1 MNNIFVLGGTGF
13 VGAHVCEK
21 LVRAGWHVTVPT
33 RKRINAKGIMHL
45 PGLTVL
51 EMNVHDEQALARELA
66 GHEAV
71 VNLVAIL
78 HGNEAAFDKTHVAL
92 TAKLARASAS
102 AGINQLVHI
111 SALGADEK
119 HPDAP
124 PSRYLRSKSR
134 GEALLLRPAGAP
146 WPFDVTV
153 LRPSVIFGAQDK
165 FLNLFAKLQR
175 IFPLM
180 PLAGAN
186 AKFQPVWVQDVANA
200 VVHSLRYSG
209 SHQPA
214 NVAAA
219 HIFELCGPEVFTLAQ
234 LVHNAGVWAGVNEG
248 RGRPV
253 LPLPDWAGRVQALAM
268 ECAPGAPLMS
278 RDNLDSMKTANIAT
292 GTHLGLAA
300 LGIHAAA
307 LEPIAR
313 AYLNKGTLTQGM
325 LETRQHHGS

>member
-1 MNNIFVLGGTGF
+1 MKNIFVLGGTGF

-33 RKRINAKGIMHL
+33 RRRNNAKAIMHL

-51 EMNVHDEQALARELA
+51 EINVHDEQALSRALGGFDA
-66 GHEAV
+66 A

-78 HGNEAAFDKTHVAL
+78 HGSDAAFEATHVAL
-92 TAKLARASAS
+92 PAKLARASAA

-111 SALGADEK
+111 SALGADAQ
-119 HPDAP
+119 HPDTP
-124 PSRYLRSKSR
+124 PSLYLRSKSR
-134 GEALLLRPAGAP
+134 GEALLLNTAGTA

-153 LRPSVIFGAQDK
+153 LRPSVIFGAEDK
-165 FLNLFAKLQR
+165 FLNMFAKLQG
-175 IFPLM
+175 IFPFM
-180 PLAGAN
+180 PLAGAH
-186 AKFQPVWVQDVANA
+186 ARFQPVWVQDVANA
-200 VVHSLRYSG
+200 VVHSLPYSG

-219 HIFELCGPEVFTLAQ
+219 RIFELCGPEVFTLAQ

-278 RDNLDSMKTANIAT
+278 RDNLDSMKTANIAS
-292 GTHLGLAA
+292 GNHSGLAA

-313 AYLNKGTLTQGM
+313 AYLNKGKL
-325 LETRQHHGS
+325 S

>member
-33 RKRINAKGIMHL
+33 RRRNNAKAIMHL

-51 EMNVHDEQALARELA
+51 EMDVHDEQALARALA
-66 GHEAV
+66 GHGAV

-78 HGNEAAFDKTHVAL
+78 HGSAEAFEAAHVAL
-92 TAKLARASAS
+92 PAKLARASAL
-102 AGINQLVHI
+102 AGISQLVHI

-134 GEALLLRPAGAP
+134 GEALLLKPAGAP

-165 FLNLFAKLQR
+165 FLNLFAKLQGV
-175 IFPLM
+175 FPVM
-180 PLAGAN
+180 PLAGAH

-200 VVHSLRYSG
+200 VVHSLRHTG
-209 SHQPA
+209 SHRAA

-234 LVHNAGVWAGVNEG
+234 LVHNAGVWAGVNKG
-248 RGRPV
+248 HGRPV
-253 LPLPDWAGRVQALAM
+253 LPLPDWAGRLQAMAM

-278 RDNLDSMKTANIAT
+278 RDNLDSMKTANVAT
-292 GTHLGLAA
+292 GNHPGLAA

-313 AYLNKGTLTQGM
+313 AYLDKGK
-325 LETRQHHGS
+325 